1 MLVKGHEID
10 TLGIVNS
17 WREELIARI
26 SNLNS
31 TPHLNIIQ
39 IGNNEASNKYVANK
53 INKAKSLGI
62 STEHIHLSEKTTEDD
77 LIRYIKECGQPTILQ
92 LPVPKHI
99 NVERVMEYLDPTV
112 DVDGFTLV
120 QKGLLANG
128 DKKALVPA
136 TALGVLRILK
146 SQIDLCGRKAVI
158 VNRSH
163 LIGKPL
169 TQLLLNENCYVTVL
183 HSRVDMESLRE
194 ETRSADIVVT
204 GCGLRNVFDSSYF
217 SEEQILVDCSMNRVD
232 GVPGVGDMDKADIM
246 QYLSVAIASGY
257 GHTGLATV
265 MGLME
270 NVVKVYEL
278 REKGN
283 N

>member
-1 MLVKGHEID
+1 MIVKGHEID

-62 STEHIHLSEKTTEDD
+62 STEHIHLSEETTEDD

-169 TQLLLNENCYVTVL
+169 AQLLLNEN
-183 HSRVDMESLRE
+183 
-194 ETRSADIVVT
+194 
-204 GCGLRNVFDSSYF
+204 
-217 SEEQILVDCSMNRVD
+217 
-232 GVPGVGDMDKADIM
+232 
-246 QYLSVAIASGY
+246 
-257 GHTGLATV
+257 
-265 MGLME
+265 
-270 NVVKVYEL
+270 
-278 REKGN
+278 
-283 N
+283 